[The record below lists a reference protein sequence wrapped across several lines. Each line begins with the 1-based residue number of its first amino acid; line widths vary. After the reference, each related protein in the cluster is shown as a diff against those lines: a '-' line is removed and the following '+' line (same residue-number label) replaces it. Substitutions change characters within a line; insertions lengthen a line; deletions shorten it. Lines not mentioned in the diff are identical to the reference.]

1 MKRFLDEV
9 HRVSRVSHVIAGI
22 ALTFLMFLTICDIV
36 LRFFKRPIVGTYELV
51 AFSGAVVIGFS
62 IPLTSW
68 VRGHIY
74 VDFLIQKF
82 SKKVQNIFNI
92 STRIVAILLFILI
105 GWNLVQYALDLKRS
119 GEVSSTLQVPFYPV
133 AFGLA
138 AASLILCLVMFC
150 DIVKILGGQY
160 E

>member
-1 MKRFLDEV
+1 MKRFLSEV
-9 HRVSRVSHVIAGI
+9 HRVSRISHVIAGI
-22 ALTFLMFLTICDIV
+22 ALTFLMFLTIGDII
-36 LRFFKRPIVGTYELV
+36 LRFFRRPIVGTYELV

-62 IPLTSW
+62 LPLTSW

-74 VDFLIQKF
+74 VDFLVQKF
-82 SKKVQNIFNI
+82 SKKVQSIFNI
-92 STRIVAILLFILI
+92 LTRIVSIFLFVLI
-105 GWNLVQYALDLKRS
+105 GWNLVQYALDLKKS
-119 GEVSSTLQVPFYPV
+119 GEVSSTLQLPFYPV

-138 AASLILCLVMFC
+138 AASFLLCLVMFC

>member
-1 MKRFLDEV
+1 
-9 HRVSRVSHVIAGI
+9 
-22 ALTFLMFLTICDIV
+22 
-36 LRFFKRPIVGTYELV
+36 
-51 AFSGAVVIGFS
+51 
-62 IPLTSW
+62 
-68 VRGHIY
+68 
-74 VDFLIQKF
+74 
-82 SKKVQNIFNI
+82 VQNILNI

-105 GWNLVQYALDLKRS
+105 GWNLVQYALDLRRS